1 MTVRVRQPARFDR
14 SSPVLRYWLSRC
26 EGFDVSGGARGV
38 VTEVVSDGDP
48 IDPDAIVV
56 RTRIRKRTLDAR
68 SIAAVIPAE
77 RRLVVETARRT
88 SARRARGAGEA
99 RRYAAAAGRGSALLG
114 RQSAVA
120 GRRLAAGT
128 AVAAA
133 GLGAL
138 ATDAARRGAPV
149 GARLLRRL
157 GIELL
162 RLSSL
167 LALAASAGM
176 RLVRSARWRRF
187 GRSAR
192 SATTRR
198 SQVLS
203 RSSSRRRTTSSR
215 RSSARRTSRAARTT
229 SST

>member
-88 SARRARGAGEA
+88 SARRSRGAGEA
-99 RRYAAAAGRGSALLG
+99 RRYAAAAGRGSAVLG

-120 GRRLAAGT
+120 GRGEIGRGQGFGMPRHRPALTGDMQAHGQLAAG
-128 AVAAA
+128 
-133 GLGAL
+133 
-138 ATDAARRGAPV
+138 
-149 GARLLRRL
+149 
-157 GIELL
+157 
-162 RLSSL
+162 
-167 LALAASAGM
+167 
-176 RLVRSARWRRF
+176 
-187 GRSAR
+187 
-192 SATTRR
+192 
-198 SQVLS
+198 
-203 RSSSRRRTTSSR
+203 
-215 RSSARRTSRAARTT
+215 
-229 SST
+229 